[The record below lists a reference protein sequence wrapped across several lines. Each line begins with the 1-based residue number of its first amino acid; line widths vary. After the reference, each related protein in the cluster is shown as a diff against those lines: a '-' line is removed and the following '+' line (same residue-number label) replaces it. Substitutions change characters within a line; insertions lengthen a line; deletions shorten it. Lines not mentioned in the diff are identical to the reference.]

1 MLLCGALLLCASAP
15 FAQGEYQQAKDGKTL
30 IWNDTPRAG
39 ETATW
44 DGDRDKENYATGFG
58 ALTWYTANG
67 TVYGLYYG
75 NMVHGKLEGPVNVH
89 INGRTAHAYFADGGR
104 VTGWGRG
111 RAPSKMAVPEEAIV
125 EKRKV
130 QAEKAAAAAKRAAA
144 AAAAEKKE
152 KSEAE
157 KARPIEPV
165 AAKQETK
172 PEKPEVSSSEK
183 PASEIPP
190 AITEKKREAP
200 TTASPVR
207 VFDEPTPIPVKPEI
221 ANQKQKPAQFPTAEP
236 SATASAARE
245 PPREEIATEPK
256 SEVAGGTSEIT
267 GESSPASTKNESA
280 RDVSLNSLVGPP
292 SSLRP
297 STETSSPK
305 AETETSTSRDNAPL
319 TESEAINLA
328 DTEARVQGYHL
339 DDYQRPK
346 VDHSEVKERWSLFYG
361 LKEGSNAG
369 ENGGPLTVTV
379 EDKTKKVEVRK

>member
-1 MLLCGALLLCASAP
+1 
-15 FAQGEYQQAKDGKTL
+15 
-30 IWNDTPRAG
+30 
-39 ETATW
+39 
-44 DGDRDKENYATGFG
+44 
-58 ALTWYTANG
+58 
-67 TVYGLYYG
+67 
-75 NMVHGKLEGPVNVH
+75 
-89 INGRTAHAYFADGGR
+89 
-104 VTGWGRG
+104 
-111 RAPSKMAVPEEAIV
+111 
-125 EKRKV
+125 
-130 QAEKAAAAAKRAAA
+130 
-144 AAAAEKKE
+144 
-152 KSEAE
+152 
-157 KARPIEPV
+157 
-165 AAKQETK
+165 
-172 PEKPEVSSSEK
+172 
-183 PASEIPP
+183 
-190 AITEKKREAP
+190 
-200 TTASPVR
+200 

-236 SATASAARE
+236 SATASAASE